1 MGKRAIVLFNLGGPD
16 QQSSVKP
23 FLFNL
28 FYDPAIISLPNPF
41 RFLIAKLISSR
52 REKEAS
58 EIYELLGGGSPLLPN
73 TQAQAQALEAL
84 LPEGDRVF
92 IAMRYWHPFT
102 SEVVKQ
108 VKEYDPEEVVLL
120 PLYPQLSGTT
130 TGSSYKAWTEEA
142 GKQGL
147 AKSTRLI
154 CCYPTHDGVTRG
166 YADLLRPF
174 LKKRA
179 DQPFRVLFSAHGL
192 PESKVKNGDPYP
204 DQVLQ
209 TVKGVL
215 TQLDHEIDWT
225 LCYQSRV
232 GPVKWIGPDT
242 EGEICRA
249 AKEGKGVILLPIA
262 FVSEHSETLVELD
275 IEYKELAD
283 EKSIPFYERVPT
295 LGTQKAY
302 IEGLRDLVVKA
313 RPCYACRQGCP
324 WRSL

>member
-1 MGKRAIVLFNLGGPD
+1 MSKRAIVLFNLGGPD
-16 QQSSVKP
+16 QQSAVKP

-58 EIYELLGGGSPLLPN
+58 EIYKLLGGGSPLLPN
-73 TQAQAQALEAL
+73 TKAQAQALEAL

-102 SEVVKQ
+102 EEAVQQ
-108 VKEYDPEEVVLL
+108 VKNFDPEEVVLL

-130 TGSSYKAWTEEA
+130 TGSSYKVWAEEA
-142 GKQGL
+142 ARQGL
-147 AKSTRLI
+147 QKPTRFI
-154 CCYPTHDGVTRG
+154 CCYPTQEGVTKG
-166 YADLLRPF
+166 YAELLKPF
-174 LKKRA
+174 LEKR
-179 DQPFRVLFSAHGL
+179 QGMPLRVLFSAHGL

-204 DQVLQ
+204 GQVQQ
-209 TVKGVL
+209 TVQGVVSHL
-215 TQLDHEIDWT
+215 GQGIDWA

-242 EGEICRA
+242 ESEICRA
-249 AKEGKGVILLPIA
+249 AAEGKGVVLLPIA

-283 EKSIPFYERVPT
+283 EKEVLFYDRVPT
-295 LGTQKAY
+295 LGTQKLF
-302 IEGLRDLVVKA
+302 IEGLRDLVTKE
-313 RPCYACRQGCP
+313 RPCYACREGCP
-324 WRSL
+324 WCSL

>member
-1 MGKRAIVLFNLGGPD
+1 MVKRAIVLFNLGGPD
-16 QQSSVKP
+16 QQSSIKP

-41 RFLIAKLISSR
+41 RFLIAKFISSR

-58 EIYELLGGGSPLLPN
+58 EIYELLGGSSPLLPN
-73 TQAQAQALEAL
+73 TQAQAQALEEL

-92 IAMRYWHPFT
+92 IAMRYWHPLT
-102 SEVVKQ
+102 SEVVQK
-108 VKEYDPEEVVLL
+108 VKDHDPEEVVLL

-130 TGSSYKAWTEEA
+130 TGSSYKVWIEEA
-142 GKQGL
+142 NKQNL
-147 AKSTRLI
+147 LKPTRLI
-154 CCYPTHDGVTRG
+154 CCYPTQDGVTRG
-166 YADLLRPF
+166 YADLLKPF
-174 LKKRA
+174 LKKREG
-179 DQPFRVLFSAHGL
+179 QPYRVLFSAHGL

-204 DQVLQ
+204 EQVLQ
-209 TVKGVL
+209 TVKWVVSH
-215 TQLDHEIDWT
+215 LDQEIDWT

-249 AKEGKGVILLPIA
+249 AAEGKGVILLPIA

-283 EKSIPFYERVPT
+283 ENAIPFYDRVPA
-295 LGTQKAY
+295 LGTQKAF
-302 IEGLRDLVVKA
+302 IEGLRDLVVKE
-313 RPCYACRQGCP
+313 RPCYTCREGCP